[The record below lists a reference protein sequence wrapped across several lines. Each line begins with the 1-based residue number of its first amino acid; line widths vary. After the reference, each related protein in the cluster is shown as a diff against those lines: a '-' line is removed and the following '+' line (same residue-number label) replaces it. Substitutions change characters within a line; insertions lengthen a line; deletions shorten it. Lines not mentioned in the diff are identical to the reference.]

1 MAVEASLNL
10 GTNPEAGTVPES
22 AIENNN
28 SGALMTILNT
38 DTSTVTLDNAKAH
51 ALTKIGTSVLSA
63 YPLVI
68 GTDTTTVPE
77 AQVVSDN
84 TGNLLTVA
92 NSDTSTVTLENAK
105 VHGLTKI
112 GTSVFS
118 AYPLVVGTDVGASFP
133 VAVSMPAVNPST
145 AVAAV
150 TGTTAGT
157 IYWSMPFQGSGYKKA
172 VVYLD
177 GYENDTTTA
186 QTLTFPTAFAYTP
199 NVYNPGSVPGVTVS
213 TTALSIDPDTT
224 TKYTAWLIV
233 EGF

>member
-28 SGALMTILNT
+28 SGALVGVINA
-38 DTSTVTLDNAKAH
+38 DTSSATLNNAKVQG
-51 ALTKIGTSVLSA
+51 LVDLGTSHFSA

-68 GTDTTTVPE
+68 GTDTGKVPE
-77 AQVVSDN
+77 AQVEVDN

-92 NSDTSTVTLENAK
+92 NSDTSTVTLANAK

-133 VAVSMPAVNPST
+133 VAVSAPAVNPST
-145 AVAAV
+145 TVAAV
-150 TGTTAGT
+150 TGATAGT

-172 VVYLD
+172 AVYLD

-186 QTLTFPTAFAYTP
+186 QTITFPTAFTYTP
-199 NVYNPGSVPGVTVS
+199 NVVNPGSVPGVTVS

-224 TKYTAWLIV
+224 TKYTAWIFV